1 MELFYNYVKDLVV
14 NMEDKDVKILLVKNE
29 LVLFEDW
36 LKDKDS
42 EIKEICDERD
52 SLCDVVIWSEK

>member
-1 MELFYNYVKDLVV
+1 MELFYNCVKDLVV
-14 NMEDKDVKILLVKNE
+14 NMEDKDVKILLVKNK